1 MDEILGESN
10 SKSDSTQLIENS
22 TKNKLLKTICSSI
35 NKLFSK
41 SSETQSNTNRQ
52 YIKFF
57 LVQLIVFFQYTS
69 LLWHDNMGFL
79 SWSEFKIYWK
89 FLGFFRFDTIFQDLN
104 QKSSIL
110 LVFVAVEYSSFVLSA
125 YFCFSSIMKK
135 SQVSFLNWILKKIL
149 IIKYC
154 LMFYPF
160 SIIFLTGF
168 FNSLGETLA
177 KGGAYPVLNLF
188 NCGFCFVFNLFSNA
202 LVILFDCEIDH
213 GVNGKDILGK
223 TTCMVDA
230 KSGAVDLFIVVLY
243 CLLPSDR
250 IQVIHSVA
258 FILKLWISANYLI
271 YIPYFSKLSNQLIFC
286 RTMAE
291 SILAMLFASNYF
303 INNSEFLL
311 LSSLLILPLTS
322 ISMFSLMNFRYSII
336 DPKLKTLNTSLFEV
350 KIRQNLF
357 KTSTPDSTLITKFNK
372 LLKKDYLL
380 KGNKNLLSI
389 WLSYYC
395 LNALKDHRLAFIKLS
410 QANKGTFSIEAY
422 IHELKLRK
430 CLKSR
435 YLDQLEDLF
444 FLEYIL
450 KLNEAKD
457 LDEIICE
464 IYIEFSTEITSKS
477 PSKSKLKRLAH
488 ALDSKMQ
495 KVQKYYLSLTE
506 KFPNGVE
513 AFRLYKSFLNEIK
526 VKEDGDL
533 RLKNLSPNDYKDF
546 NYFDDSN
553 GIMLVSG
560 EIEDLGKIVY
570 ANSCFAMMMRTSMS
584 SLVGTDLNSI
594 IPYPYNIGHN
604 GTLIRYAQFCNTSQL
619 RFPGSLFLKT
629 EKGFLVEFN
638 FKITCVS
645 SNHCIFYLVVAKE
658 IENQQI
664 CVLLSHSGLIY
675 SYSESFLA
683 LFQDSPCLEN
693 RSIEELI
700 PELKF
705 SDLPLNNPVT
715 FKIESVS
722 FHFIKST
729 RIIAGIEM
737 NLLYIVRTHNA
748 LISVMKQAL
757 NDKVENSEI
766 SVSIRR
772 PSNVGVEAKTRVKF
786 NNAEKELKT
795 ELPSMDESQVLKDGY
810 TEDIKMEKKSSR
822 VKQMKMKRLEVYL
835 NRSMKYMKNIKI
847 VFIGFVILIL
857 ATSAANLVLIKS
869 RVDFF
874 EGNLLRD
881 LFLDYINLLQSVST
895 SVEYIE
901 SGVLVNENLKMLDL
915 LYQNSSNLNKDINK
929 YKDNY
934 SNCPCFPSSF
944 SDNSIYF
951 FENYENSYISKWN
964 LFETIKLFRSYV
976 SFI

>member
-1 MDEILGESN
+1 MDEILRESN
-10 SKSDSTQLIENS
+10 SKSENTQLIEKT
-22 TKNKLLKTICSSI
+22 TKTKLLKSTFSSI

-41 SSETQSNTNRQ
+41 ASETQSKTNHQ

-57 LVQLIVFFQYTS
+57 LVQLIVFFQFTS
-69 LLWHDNMGFL
+69 LLWHDEMGFL

-89 FLGFFRFDTIFQDLN
+89 FLGFFRIDTIFQDLN
-104 QKSSIL
+104 QENSIL
-110 LVFVAVEYSSFVLSA
+110 LVFVAIEYSSFVLSA
-125 YFCFSSIMKK
+125 YFWFCSIMKK
-135 SQVSFLNWILKKIL
+135 NQLSFFNWVLKKIL

-160 SIIFLTGF
+160 SVVFLTGF
-168 FNSLGETLA
+168 FRSLDETLV
-177 KGGAYPVLNLF
+177 GTGAYSVLNLF
-188 NCGFCFVFNLFSNA
+188 NCGFCFVFNIFSHV
-202 LVILFDCEIDH
+202 LVMFFDCEIDH
-213 GVNGKDILGK
+213 GTKDKDVLAK
-223 TTCMVDA
+223 TSCMIDF
-230 KSGAVDLFIVVLY
+230 KSGVVDFFIVFLY
-243 CLLPSDR
+243 CLLPDGR

-271 YIPYFSKLSNQLIFC
+271 YIPYFSKLSNQLVFC

-291 SILAMLFASNYF
+291 SILAMLFTSNYF

-322 ISMFSLMNFRYSII
+322 ISTFSLMHFRYSKI
-336 DPKLKTLNTSLFEV
+336 DLKLKTLNISLFEI

-357 KTSTPDSTLITKFNK
+357 NTTTPERNLISKFNK
-372 LLKKDYLL
+372 LQKKGYLL
-380 KGNKNLLSI
+380 KGNKSLLSI

-395 LNALKDHRLAFIKLS
+395 LNSLKDHRLAFIKLS

-430 CLKSR
+430 YLKTR

-450 KLNEAKD
+450 KLNQAKD
-457 LDEIICE
+457 LDEFICE

-488 ALDSKMQ
+488 ALDSKMK
-495 KVQKYYLSLTE
+495 KVQKYYLSLCE

-533 RLKNLSPNDYKDF
+533 KIKGLSPNEYKDF

-570 ANSCFAMMMRTSMS
+570 VNSCFAMMMRTSMC
-584 SLVGTDLNSI
+584 SLIGTDLNTI

-604 GTLIRYAQFCNTSQL
+604 ATLIRYAQFCNTSQL

-675 SYSESFLA
+675 SYSENFLA
-683 LFQDSPCLEN
+683 LFPDSLSLEN
-693 RSIEELI
+693 HSIEELI
-700 PELKF
+700 PGLKY
-705 SDLPLNNPVT
+705 SNLPLNTPVDI
-715 FKIESVS
+715 KIESIN
-722 FHFIKST
+722 FHFIKSK

-737 NLLYIVRTHNA
+737 NLLYLVKNHNA
-748 LISVMKQAL
+748 LISVMKQTL
-757 NDKVENSEI
+757 NFKTEYSEI
-766 SVSIRR
+766 AFSIRR
-772 PSNVGVEAKTRVKF
+772 PSNVGIEAKGHVKF
-786 NNAEKELKT
+786 MSADKEFKT
-795 ELPSMDESQVLKDGY
+795 ELPSMEESQALKEGY
-810 TEDIKMEKKSSR
+810 TEDIKLEKEVSR

-835 NRSMKYMKNIKI
+835 NRSMRCMKNIKI
-847 VFIGFVILIL
+847 VFAGFVILIL
-857 ATSAANLVLIKS
+857 VTGAANLVFIKK

-874 EGNLLRD
+874 QDNLLRD
-881 LFLDYINLLQSVST
+881 FFLDYINLLQSVST
-895 SVEYIE
+895 SVEYVE
-901 SGVLVNENLKMLDL
+901 AGVLKNENLEIISF
-915 LYQNSSNLNKDINK
+915 LYQNSSSLNKDIYK

-934 SNCPCFPSSF
+934 SNCPFFPSSF

-951 FENYENSYISKWN
+951 FENYENSYRSKFN
-964 LFETIKLFRSYV
+964 LFEAIKLFRSYV